1 MDNNLINAFISQDQ
15 KRKKL
20 NEITT
25 LVLLCRDQLKI
36 TSDRLAHSM
45 ATIPTTSVDVGG
57 LFTFEK
63 IICFLKTFKEIIIF
77 IFLQAV
83 ELKQV
88 GWNQERVMH

>member
-1 MDNNLINAFISQDQ
+1 MDNNLSCISQDQ

-57 LFTFEK
+57 LFTFK
-63 IICFLKTFKEIIIF
+63 KLNLFTNTFKKPHF
-77 IFLQAV
+77 FTFLQAP
-83 ELKQV
+83 E
-88 GWNQERVMH
+88 

>member
-1 MDNNLINAFISQDQ
+1 MNTYISQDQ

-57 LFTFEK
+57 LFTFEEK
-63 IICFLKTFKEIIIF
+63 ICFLKLLKKLL
-77 IFLQAV
+77 FLLFYRQ
-83 ELKQV
+83 
-88 GWNQERVMH
+88 

>member
-1 MDNNLINAFISQDQ
+1 MNTYISQDQ

-63 IICFLKTFKEIIIF
+63 IICFLK
-77 IFLQAV
+77 L
-83 ELKQV
+83 LKKSLLLFFYRQ
-88 GWNQERVMH
+88 

>member
-1 MDNNLINAFISQDQ
+1 MNTYISQDQ

-63 IICFLKTFKEIIIF
+63 IISFLKAFKEIIIF

-88 GWNQERVMH
+88 GWNQERVMQ

>member
-1 MDNNLINAFISQDQ
+1 MNTYISQDQ

-57 LFTFEK
+57 LSTY
-63 IICFLKTFKEIIIF
+63 I
-77 IFLQAV
+77 
-83 ELKQV
+83 
-88 GWNQERVMH
+88 